1 MSDIEPRQTLP
12 ADEQETHA
20 SDPEVL
26 PRAERRQFTGQYKL
40 RILEEVERCTERGQ
54 IGALLRREG
63 LYSSHL
69 SKWRQQRADGQL
81 QALSPHKRG
90 HKAVEVG
97 VEELARL
104 QRENERL
111 HARLERAEMI
121 IDVQK
126 NSHGYLAYR
135 WRAPRQT
142 RRDDESQ

>member
-1 MSDIEPRQTLP
+1 MSDIEPKQTP
-12 ADEQETHA
+12 SAGEGEAHTP
-20 SDPEVL
+20 DPEVL
-26 PRAERRQFTGQYKL
+26 PRAERRQYTAQYKL

-69 SKWRQQRADGQL
+69 SKWRRQRAEGLL
-81 QALSPHKRG
+81 QALSPQKRG
-90 HKAVEVG
+90 RKAQEVG

-111 HARLERAEMI
+111 RARLGQAEMI

-126 NSHGYLAYR
+126 KLSRLLGLPVEN
-135 WRAPRQT
+135 PEIEET
-142 RRDDESQ
+142 R

>member
-1 MSDIEPRQTLP
+1 MSDIEPKQAPSGDGLEIQSP
-12 ADEQETHA
+12 
-20 SDPEVL
+20 DPEVL
-26 PRAERRQFTGQYKL
+26 PRAERRQFSGQYKL

-54 IGALLRREG
+54 VGALLRREG

-69 SKWRQQRADGQL
+69 SKWRQQRAEGQL

-90 HKAVEVG
+90 RKAAEVG

-111 HARLERAEMI
+111 RARLEQAELI

-126 NSHGYLAYR
+126 KLSRLLGL
-135 WRAPRQT
+135 PVESPETDET
-142 RRDDESQ
+142 R